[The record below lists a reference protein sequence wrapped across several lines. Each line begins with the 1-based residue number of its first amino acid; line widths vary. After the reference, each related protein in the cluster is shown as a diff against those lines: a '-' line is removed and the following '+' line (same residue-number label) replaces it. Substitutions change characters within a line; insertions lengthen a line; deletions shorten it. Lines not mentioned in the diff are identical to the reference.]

1 MVRLGNCR
9 IADAGHEGR
18 SSTNAKDFF
27 GILGLFKGDS
37 RSNMLKNWSA
47 FTVMGGFI
55 VLFAVL
61 SSVAS
66 LVGLTDPW
74 IYLNEN
80 QILYLFSTS
89 AQVVAGIYG
98 LTFAGFIFF
107 RNELSREEL
116 EDDTLSDAVEGL
128 KRRYFLLLVFI
139 TVLVVFTVLL
149 ANLAISYEWTG
160 RGKQSVIII
169 NTAQS
174 AFVASLFAI
183 AYFIFDVA
191 SPKRIEAISKN
202 LQNKLDPS
210 RGGEKGSIEDF
221 LKNYNEIEFLLA
233 INGGRYENSIA
244 VSHQAKAPRRMSNS
258 RLAEILFRQGRIS
271 QLLFERLRGLIT
283 LRNSII
289 HGADPIVSQEIV
301 QNSRDIL
308 QELKLVLD
316 GGDISAPQY

>member
-1 MVRLGNCR
+1 M
-9 IADAGHEGR
+9 
-18 SSTNAKDFF
+18 NAKEIFF
-27 GILGLFKGDS
+27 WIRGLFKGNS
-37 RSNMLKNWSA
+37 RADMLKNWSA
-47 FTVMGGFI
+47 FTAIGSFI
-55 VLFAVL
+55 ALFVVL
-61 SSVAS
+61 SSLTS

-74 IYLNEN
+74 MYLNEN

-89 AQVVAGIYG
+89 AQVAAGIYG

-139 TVLVVFTVLL
+139 TVLVIFTVLL

-160 RGKQSVIII
+160 RGEQSVIII

-174 AFVASLFAI
+174 AFVTSLFAI

-191 SPKRIEAISKN
+191 SPKKIEDISKN

-210 RGGEKGSIEDF
+210 RRDTKGSLENF
-221 LKNYNEIEFLLA
+221 LRNYNEIESLLA

-258 RLAEILFRQGRIS
+258 RLAEMLFRQGRIS
-271 QLLFERLRGLIT
+271 QLLFERLRELIT

-301 QNSRDIL
+301 QNSGDIL
-308 QELKLVLD
+308 QELKLILE
-316 GGDISAPQY
+316 GEDISVPQY